1 MQVQAKNTVNSIAD
15 EILVKKNLTLKHIK
29 TGFYLN
35 PNAEHAK
42 GEDVAPDDHLSRV
55 SVLSSTSAENS
66 EQLKPIR

>member
-1 MQVQAKNTVNSIAD
+1 MQWQSSNTVNSISD

-42 GEDVAPDDHLSRV
+42 GDDVASDDHLSRV

>member
-1 MQVQAKNTVNSIAD
+1 MQWQTSNTVNSISD

-42 GEDVAPDDHLSRV
+42 GDDVASDDHLSRV

>member
-1 MQVQAKNTVNSIAD
+1 MQWQSSNTVNSISD

-42 GEDVAPDDHLSRV
+42 GEDVTPDDH
-55 SVLSSTSAENS
+55 
-66 EQLKPIR
+66 Q